1 MILAVPSEQVR
12 DITQTILE
20 RREFQENSM
29 NAWFAKA
36 YEAIHNWFNR
46 LSDWSGRHPDS
57 ARILIYLLGAILVL
71 LLAHIAYTV
80 IREVMSLRQRDAN
93 ADFGTTSM
101 SALEGVADNWNDA
114 FALARQ
120 ALHAGDLYR
129 TMWITHRILLSVLD
143 LREVVRFARWKTNSD
158 YIRECK
164 SNDTAAATLRNITEA
179 YERVVYAH
187 GDFDREEAARMVAQV
202 ESFAGETPQ

>member
-1 MILAVPSEQVR
+1 MILAVPPEQIR
-12 DITQTILE
+12 EITQTVLK
-20 RREFQENSM
+20 RREFQEDSM
-29 NAWFAKA
+29 TAWFEKA
-36 YEAIHNWFNR
+36 VESIYKWLSK
-46 LSDWSGRHPDS
+46 LSDWAGRHPDS
-57 ARILIYLLGAILVL
+57 AKTLIYILGALLLVL
-71 LLAHIAYTV
+71 VAHIAYTV
-80 IREVMSLRQRDAN
+80 IREFLSLRQRNTN
-93 ADFGTTSM
+93 ADFKGS
-101 SALEGVADNWNDA
+101 SLPALEGVADNWDDA

-120 ALHAGDLYR
+120 ALNAGDLYR

-187 GDFDREEAARMVAQV
+187 GDFDRDEAARMVAQV
-202 ESFAGETPQ
+202 ELFAGETPR